1 MLELR
6 GMALMARTLS
16 DTAKR
21 CQARGREGP
30 GWCDASFAR
39 FQFRPVPAHEWSA
52 EAITLKANWIN
63 MYDKHG
69 CVLGVET
76 VINDPYAFKVRRRA
90 GRRGRRTL
98 GWHHLPKG
106 VPSCRATPPCRP
118 RPTIATSMP
127 WPSSTTR
134 PRSPCPRPPRAAS
147 ARLPRPIV
155 ACLQPRDHPRPH
167 PLFAAVLRGEHT
179 LYGFRNRDVRTRL
192 FGPPAAA

>member
-30 GWCDASFAR
+30 DWCDASFAR

-76 VINDPYAFKVRRRA
+76 VINDPYEFKVRRRA
-90 GRRGRRTL
+90 GPATDGLSGGTL
-98 GWHHLPKG
+98 LPKG
-106 VPSCRATPPCRP
+106 VA
-118 RPTIATSMP
+118 
-127 WPSSTTR
+127 
-134 PRSPCPRPPRAAS
+134 
-147 ARLPRPIV
+147 
-155 ACLQPRDHPRPH
+155 
-167 PLFAAVLRGEHT
+167 
-179 LYGFRNRDVRTRL
+179 Y
-192 FGPPAAA
+192 

>member
-30 GWCDASFAR
+30 DWCDASFAR

-76 VINDPYAFKVRRRA
+76 VINDPYEFKVRRRA

-106 VPSCRATPPCRP
+106 VAV
-118 RPTIATSMP
+118 
-127 WPSSTTR
+127 
-134 PRSPCPRPPRAAS
+134 
-147 ARLPRPIV
+147 LPRTSQGSTPD
-155 ACLQPRDHPRPH
+155 LLLPH
-167 PLFAAVLRGEHT
+167 ERWDLDRWMSVWRSAL
-179 LYGFRNRDVRTRL
+179 
-192 FGPPAAA
+192 